1 VLRNVY
7 KANVAV
13 GYFVSSLQHYG
24 NKPLIGLVLL
34 CVSIIVGA
42 CAATPQPT
50 NTPLPP
56 TIISGLPTSA
66 IQTRPTLPPSWTPT
80 PTSTETPIPSATST
94 PTITPTLSLEDICA
108 SVLPAQIYNYGTLL
122 LIVVETTRPEI
133 SMRLLFTNRDNDESF
148 EVQIPGGRQI
158 MASLDVKGLPGAGV
172 YDWELTAATAAQAD
186 LCQQTGTFEIVPPS
200 LLEQLRDL
208 LAELGIG
215 VNPTP
220 LPEITAEA
228 TAEVTPES
236 TQPAD

>member
-1 VLRNVY
+1 
-7 KANVAV
+7 
-13 GYFVSSLQHYG
+13 
-24 NKPLIGLVLL
+24 
-34 CVSIIVGA
+34 
-42 CAATPQPT
+42 
-50 NTPLPP
+50 
-56 TIISGLPTSA
+56 
-66 IQTRPTLPPSWTPT
+66 
-80 PTSTETPIPSATST
+80 
-94 PTITPTLSLEDICA
+94 
-108 SVLPAQIYNYGTLL
+108 
-122 LIVVETTRPEI
+122 
-133 SMRLLFTNRDNDESF
+133 MRLLFTNRDNDESF